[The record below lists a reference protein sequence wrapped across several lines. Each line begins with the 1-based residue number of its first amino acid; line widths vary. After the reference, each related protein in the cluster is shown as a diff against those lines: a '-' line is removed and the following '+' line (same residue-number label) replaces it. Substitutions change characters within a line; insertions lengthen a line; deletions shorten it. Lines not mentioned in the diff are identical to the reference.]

1 VVVEVQV
8 RNWRNWWCWWWR
20 RWFCWRNGTADNGT
34 VNTGGGGGGLK
45 VIWFNGGAGGKGVV
59 ILSMPLASFSGT
71 TTGSP
76 TESDDGTTK
85 VLIFNGDGSYT
96 A

>member
-1 VVVEVQV
+1 MEYS
-8 RNWRNWWCWWWR
+8 
-20 RWFCWRNGTADNGT
+20 
-34 VNTGGGGGGLK
+34 
-45 VIWFNGGAGGKGVV
+45 GAGGKGVV
-59 ILSMPLASFSGT
+59 ILSMPLAKFSNT

>member
-1 VVVEVQV
+1 MLEQMEQLILVVEVVVEG
-8 RNWRNWWCWWWR
+8 RSA
-20 RWFCWRNGTADNGT
+20 TANSGS
-34 VNTGGGGGGLK
+34 
-45 VIWFNGGAGGKGVV
+45 GGKGVV
-59 ILSMPLASFSGT
+59 ILSMPLARFSNT

-85 VLIFNGDGSYT
+85 VLVFNGDGSYT

>member
-1 VVVEVQV
+1 LVQLILV
-8 RNWRNWWCWWWR
+8 
-20 RWFCWRNGTADNGT
+20 G
-34 VNTGGGGGGLK
+34 GGGGGGLLQ
-45 VIWFNGGAGGKGVV
+45 VVVFAGGAGGKGVV
-59 ILSMPLASFSGT
+59 ILSMPLANFSNT

>member
-1 VVVEVQV
+1 
-8 RNWRNWWCWWWR
+8 
-20 RWFCWRNGTADNGT
+20 
-34 VNTGGGGGGLK
+34 
-45 VIWFNGGAGGKGVV
+45 
-59 ILSMPLASFSGT
+59 MPDASFSNT

-85 VLIFNGDGSYT
+85 VLQFNGDGSYT